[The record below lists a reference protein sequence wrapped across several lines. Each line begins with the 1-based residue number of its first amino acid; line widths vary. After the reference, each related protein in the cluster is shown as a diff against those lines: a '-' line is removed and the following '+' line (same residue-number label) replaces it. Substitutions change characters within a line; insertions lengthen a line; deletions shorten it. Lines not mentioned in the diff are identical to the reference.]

1 MIVWLNG
8 THGAGKTTTSA
19 LVQQLIPDSRVF
31 DAEKVG
37 ETLMDITPGLPE
49 TDNFQ
54 HWPPW
59 RPLVVETARRVLDYT
74 GGTLVM
80 PMTVLVEQYW
90 REISTGLAHHAI
102 PVRHFVLHADQ
113 DTLRGR
119 IEGDTVLGPSPFRL
133 KYLEPYAEAAR
144 TWLHGE
150 AEVIDTTHLTPA
162 QAAQQIADRS
172 TAEGHAWLSNSG
184 QPELLDR
191 DVQRDPLA
199 PARRRPAGSSRA
211 TWTTRPSSSAVHIT
225 VNSSTS
231 TLLDL
236 AGVDA
241 GLDDA
246 GDQVAPLLVERGAVL
261 LHLGVTERL
270 RPQVEPEPPVVGDVL
285 RRGQAGSRPGSRSGR
300 AARGVSWS
308 ISSTPA

>member
-1 MIVWLNG
+1 MTRSAESDESAAHGVVVEPGQGAERKHRKRDATTVRCACSRRPHSGSVGPMIVWLNG

-19 LVQQLIPDSRVF
+19 LVQQLIPNSRVF

-37 ETLMDITPGLPE
+37 ETLMNITPGLPG

-80 PMTVLVEQYW
+80 PMTVLIEEYW
-90 REISTGLAHHAI
+90 REISTGLANYAI

-119 IEGDTVLGPSPFRL
+119 IAGDTVLGPNSPFRL
-133 KYLEPYAEAAR
+133 KYLEPYAKAAR

-162 QAAQQIADRS
+162 QAALQIA
-172 TAEGHAWLSNSG
+172 E
-184 QPELLDR
+184 
-191 DVQRDPLA
+191 
-199 PARRRPAGSSRA
+199 
-211 TWTTRPSSSAVHIT
+211 AVK
-225 VNSSTS
+225 S
-231 TLLDL
+231 
-236 AGVDA
+236 
-241 GLDDA
+241 
-246 GDQVAPLLVERGAVL
+246 
-261 LHLGVTERL
+261 
-270 RPQVEPEPPVVGDVL
+270 
-285 RRGQAGSRPGSRSGR
+285 
-300 AARGVSWS
+300 
-308 ISSTPA
+308 

>member
-1 MIVWLNG
+1 MLLGALPIEGSVGPMIVWLNG

-37 ETLMDITPGLPE
+37 ETLMDITPGLPG

-90 REISTGLAHHAI
+90 REISTGLAQHAI

-119 IEGDTVLGPSPFRL
+119 IAGDTVSAPPRSVSNTSSP
-133 KYLEPYAEAAR
+133 
-144 TWLHGE
+144 
-150 AEVIDTTHLTPA
+150 TP
-162 QAAQQIADRS
+162 
-172 TAEGHAWLSNSG
+172 
-184 QPELLDR
+184 
-191 DVQRDPLA
+191 
-199 PARRRPAGSSRA
+199 RRPARVSWEGRPGPRRRQEVPCPIRHRPDDTGHRRAVPHVLVDFSLQRGHFDVVNNGSMA
-211 TWTTRPSSSAVHIT
+211 
-225 VNSSTS
+225 
-231 TLLDL
+231 
-236 AGVDA
+236 AGQQPPGPVYRRFTGEWWA
-241 GLDDA
+241 
-246 GDQVAPLLVERGAVL
+246 AVL
-261 LHLGVTERL
+261 ARGCTSALAVYPPSGTENR
-270 RPQVEPEPPVVGDVL
+270 
-285 RRGQAGSRPGSRSGR
+285 GR
-300 AARGVSWS
+300 AGRFVL
-308 ISSTPA
+308 

>member
-19 LVQQLIPDSRVF
+19 LVQQLIPDSRVL

-37 ETLMDITPGLPE
+37 ETLMDITPGLPGPG

-90 REISTGLAHHAI
+90 REISAGLAQHAI

-113 DTLRGR
+113 ETLRAR
-119 IEGDTVLGPSPFRL
+119 IEADTVLGSSRFRL
-133 KYLEPYAEAAR
+133 AYLEPYAEAAR

-150 AEVIDTTHLTPA
+150 AEVVDTTHLTPA
-162 QAAQQIADRS
+162 QAASRIAE
-172 TAEGHAWLSNSG
+172 A
-184 QPELLDR
+184 
-191 DVQRDPLA
+191 VQ
-199 PARRRPAGSSRA
+199 G
-211 TWTTRPSSSAVHIT
+211 
-225 VNSSTS
+225 
-231 TLLDL
+231 
-236 AGVDA
+236 
-241 GLDDA
+241 
-246 GDQVAPLLVERGAVL
+246 
-261 LHLGVTERL
+261 
-270 RPQVEPEPPVVGDVL
+270 
-285 RRGQAGSRPGSRSGR
+285 
-300 AARGVSWS
+300 
-308 ISSTPA
+308 